1 MSCTDVREKLAGL
14 LYEDLPPAE
23 AAQLKFHLAVCSGCR
38 AEYAALEDMRR
49 LLDQVPAPEI
59 PIDLPRLYAQA
70 AGGQDRRMRRWRR
83 AAVALVGVAAALLIV
98 VGLHLE
104 VRLEARQIV
113 VRWGD
118 SYQIPD
124 NPNPAPKDKA
134 TVAANRD
141 SNEPP
146 VSRQEIQVLRE
157 VIYSMA
163 SEVETLRT
171 RFDTSDRRQRDAIV
185 LLQERLRNLQSLM
198 QKQWTE
204 TRGDVAALYTAQY
217 GSTEKGAK
225 Q

>member
-1 MSCTDVREKLAGL
+1 MNCTDVREKLSGL
-14 LYEDLPPAE
+14 VYEDLPPTE
-23 AAQLKFHLAVCSGCR
+23 AAQLKFHLAMCSGCR
-38 AEYAALEDMRR
+38 AEHAALEGVRR

-70 AGGQDRRMRRWRR
+70 AGGEERRMRRWRR
-83 AAVALVGVAAALLIV
+83 TAVALVGVAAALLIV
-98 VGLHLE
+98 VGLRLE
-104 VRLEARQIV
+104 VHREARQIV

-118 SYQIPD
+118 SYQLPD
-124 NPNPAPKDKA
+124 NSNPAPKDPA
-134 TVAANRD
+134 TVPADRD
-141 SNEPP
+141 SKEPP

-157 VIYSMA
+157 LIHGMA
-163 SEVETLRT
+163 SEVETLQT

-185 LLQERLRNLQSLM
+185 LLQERLRTLQSLM

-204 TRGDVAALYTAQY
+204 TKSSVAALYTAQY